1 MKALLPF
8 LVLLLA
14 AATAQGQLYE
24 ARAGSVSFEKRSRDA
39 VQVQVEATAD
49 WTRDYWQRWLKDNY
63 KIKLK
68 GNGVLKVG
76 KSDYLTASQVLI
88 SSTTNQFVD
97 LYSTITAPSDTVAE
111 LSVWAATGPDTFLA
125 ASGREFGPMRDI
137 VQRFATAARL
147 QAIRDGVN
155 EAEKALAAATKDKEK
170 LERSR
175 ANLAGNTKSN
185 LARIEQLHQQNAENK
200 VKSAEDSV
208 KLLDNARLLELRQ
221 SQLERNRTRLLNLDR
236 P

>member
-1 MKALLPF
+1 MKALLLF
-8 LVLLLA
+8 LALLLA
-14 AATAQGQLYE
+14 AAPAQAQLYE
-24 ARAGSVSFEKRSRDA
+24 ARTGSVSFEKRSRDA

-49 WTRDYWQRWLKDNY
+49 WTREYWQRWLKDNY

-68 GNGVLKVG
+68 GNGMLGVG

-88 SSTTNQFVD
+88 SSATNQLID
-97 LYSTITAPSDTVAE
+97 LYSTVTAPADTVAE

-137 VQRFATAARL
+137 VQRFGTAARQ
-147 QAIRDGVN
+147 QAIREGV
-155 EAEKALAAATKDKEK
+155 EAAEKALAAATKDKEK
-170 LERSR
+170 LEKSR
-175 ANLAGNTKSN
+175 ASLASNTKAN

-200 VKSAEDSV
+200 TKSADDSV

-221 SQLERNRTRLLNLDR
+221 AQLERNRARLLNLDR
-236 P
+236 Q